1 MRCWG
6 WAVFVDRWALF
17 VFAVVW
23 SLTISV
29 RKIDYRFYNPEGM
42 ALL

>member
-1 MRCWG
+1 MQDYI
-6 WAVFVDRWALF
+6 AVADYKARSLNAPDFWY
-17 VFAVVW
+17 
-23 SLTISV
+23 LTISV